1 MKAPLPDN
9 EAERLEALRQYKILD
24 TPSEEAFDDITRL
37 ASYICGTP
45 IALISLVDANRQWF
59 KSKLGLEALETPR
72 DNAFCAHAILKP
84 DEVMKVDDATADHRF
99 QDNPLVTADPNIRF
113 YAGTPLKTPEGHALG
128 TLCVIDRVPRQ
139 LNPEQVEALRILGR
153 QVVKQMELRRNL
165 ANLVL
170 ATNENK
176 RSKNVRHRF
185 FRRIATGFG
194 LTSAILLLVGGFS
207 YHSINR
213 LVEASRLVAHTH
225 EVLEELESVISGLKD
240 VETGQRGYVLTG
252 DEAYLEPYNTAIPQ
266 IQQDLRQLRSLT
278 KDNIPQQQRLA
289 QLEPLIGK
297 RIDLLGE
304 VVQVRKNQGFNA
316 AVRFI
321 QTDQGR
327 QAMNQVRFVVAQMQ
341 QEERNLLQVRSH
353 NAKILAQ
360 QTILVS
366 VSGVVVSCAILGSVY
381 YLINR
386 EIAERKVAESSLK
399 QERNFITAIND
410 TASALV
416 MVLDTNGQI
425 IRFNRACEEIT
436 GYTFDEVRDRSFW
449 NIFVI
454 SSQIEAVKAVLEELL
469 ATKSSNQYE
478 SCWVTK
484 DGSRR
489 QISWTN
495 TPLFNEQGSVQFI
508 VCTGIDRTDSKRA
521 ERRLAAQY
529 AITRVLAESENL
541 TSGIPKLIQAMCNS
555 LGLDVGEF
563 WNLDPETN
571 LLYCVDIWHRKDSI
585 KSSTEKSSPANSI
598 CGNSH
603 PASESLF
610 EEFEAVAKQITFAPG
625 NGLPGQ
631 VWSDRTPIWIDDV
644 INDGNF
650 QRQLLATKVGLH
662 TAFGFPIIADQEI
675 LGVMTFFRR
684 ENQPIDQELL
694 NMIGGI
700 GSQIAQFIKR
710 IGAEESLQETTTLQ
724 RAILDSANYTII
736 STDID
741 GTILTFNKA
750 AERLLGYAA
759 EEVVGKTTAEIIH
772 DPEELREWTLELSSE
787 TGVPV
792 ERGLDVS
799 ITQTRF
805 GGSQERE
812 CTYVRKDGSRFPVL
826 LSVTALQ
833 DAQGNI
839 TGFLDI
845 GSDITERKRAEEEL
859 QRQQLRSQLFTDIAL
874 KIRQSLELEAVLKTT
889 VTEVQKILQS
899 DRVLIYQLLADGL
912 GTIVTEA
919 VFPGCQPLQQQNI
932 PDACFGEEYRQ
943 RYRQGRI
950 RAITDIEQADIQP
963 CHREFLQNFGVKA
976 NLVVPLLLQED
987 LWGFLI
993 AHQCNQPRVWTNGE
1007 VDLLRQIADQVG
1019 IAIAQA
1025 ELLKLEIRQ
1034 RQELEVARGEAEL
1047 ASQTKSAF
1055 LANMSHEI
1063 RTPMNAVLGMTGLLL
1078 ETPLNPEQRDFVE
1091 TVRISGD
1098 ALLTLINE
1106 ILDFSK
1112 LEAGEMDIEI
1122 LDFDLSTTVEEVLEL
1137 LAPQA
1142 HNKGLEIA
1150 ALIYSNVP
1158 TRLRGDAGRLRQILT
1173 NLVGNAIKFTAQG
1186 EVVIK
1191 VFLETESFDTAT
1203 IKFAIADTGIGITPE
1218 QQSKLFSPFT
1228 QVDASTSR
1236 KYGGTGL
1243 GLAICKQLVNLMGGE
1258 IGVESELGQGSTF
1271 WFTILFHKQ
1280 SQPYPPEIK
1289 DVSLIGKR
1297 LLVVDDNA
1305 TNRKVVHHQAS
1316 PWEMIVDEAD
1326 SADSAIAAIQTAY
1339 DQHQPYD
1346 VVLVDMQMPKTDGLT
1361 LGEQIKANPAWADL
1375 PLIMLTSTNQRYEV
1389 KKALS
1394 IGFAAYLVKPVK
1406 PSKLLDT
1413 IMNVLGTQP
1422 GASQTNVIDNEQV
1435 ASFQL
1440 PEHRDTAANTSAP
1453 ESRKIKLLL
1462 AEDNLINQKVALK
1475 QLKNLGYEADVAANG
1490 EEVLHLLEKVPYDLV
1505 LMDCQMPIMDGYTAT
1520 GEILQRPENWF
1531 ARGRRPVVVAMTAN
1545 ALKEDLQKCL
1555 DAGMND
1561 YMSKP
1566 ASKDKL
1572 AAMLEKW
1579 SKEILNT

>member
-24 TPSEEAFDDITRL
+24 TRSEEAFDDITRL

-45 IALISLVDANRQWF
+45 IALISLVDVNRQWF
-59 KSKLGLEALETPR
+59 KSKIGLEALETPR
-72 DNAFCAHAILKP
+72 DHAFCAHAILKP
-84 DEVMKVDDATADHRF
+84 DEVMVVDDPTTDYRF
-99 QDNPLVTADPNIRF
+99 HDNPLVTEEPNIRF
-113 YAGTPLKTPEGHALG
+113 YAGAPLKTPEGHAVG
-128 TLCVIDRVPRQ
+128 TLCVLDRVPRE
-139 LNPEQVEALRILGR
+139 LSPEQVEALCLLGR

-170 ATNENK
+170 ATNESK
-176 RSKNVRHRF
+176 RSKSVRHHF

-194 LTSAILLLVGGFS
+194 LTSGILLLVGGFS
-207 YHSINR
+207 YSSINQ
-213 LVEASRLVAHTH
+213 LIHASRLVAHTH
-225 EVLEELESVISGLKD
+225 EVLEGLESVISRLKD

-252 DEAYLEPYNTAIPQ
+252 DEGYLEPYTTAIPL
-266 IQQDLRQLRSLT
+266 IQQDIRQLRSLT
-278 KDNIPQQQRLA
+278 NDNLQQQQQLDR
-289 QLEPLIGK
+289 LEPLIG
-297 RIDLLGE
+297 RRVDLLGTP
-304 VVQVRKNQGFNA
+304 VQLRKTQGFDA
-316 AVRFI
+316 ALRFI
-321 QTDQGR
+321 KTGQGR
-327 QAMNQVRFVVAQMQ
+327 QVMDQVRFLVAEMQ
-341 QEERNLLQVRSH
+341 QEERKLLQVRSH
-353 NAKILAQ
+353 KANILAQ
-360 QTILVS
+360 QTIFVS
-366 VSGVVVSCAILGSVY
+366 ISGVVLSCGILASVY

-386 EIAERKVAESSLK
+386 EIAERKAAESSLK

-425 IRFNRACEEIT
+425 VRFNRACEETT
-436 GYTFDEVRDRSFW
+436 GYTFDEVRNRCFW

-454 SSQIEAVKAVLEELL
+454 PTQIETVKAVVEELL
-469 ATKSSNQYE
+469 ATKSSNQNE
-478 SCWVTK
+478 SCWATK

-495 TPLFNEQGSVQFI
+495 TPLLDEQGSVQFI

-529 AITRVLAESENL
+529 AITRVLAESNNL
-541 TSGIPKLIQAMCNS
+541 TTGIPKILQAMCDS
-555 LGLDVGEF
+555 LSLDVGEF
-563 WNLDPETN
+563 WNLDSETD
-571 LLYCVDIWHRKDSI
+571 LLYCVDICHREGNI
-585 KSSTEKSSPANSI
+585 KSSSEKSSPANSI
-598 CGNSH
+598 CGNSY
-603 PASESLF
+603 PGNESLF

-625 NGLPGQ
+625 NGFPGKI
-631 VWSDRTPIWIDDV
+631 WSDRTPNWIDDV
-644 INDGNF
+644 INDRNF
-650 QRQLLATKVGLH
+650 QRQLIARKAGLH

-675 LGVMTFFRR
+675 LGVMIFFMR
-684 ENQPIDQELL
+684 EIQQIDQELL
-694 NMIGGI
+694 NMIEGI
-700 GSQIAQFIKR
+700 GSQIGQFIKR
-710 IGAEESLQETTTLQ
+710 IGAEESLQETTILQ
-724 RAILDSANYTII
+724 WAILDSANYTII

-759 EEVVGKTTAEIIH
+759 EELVGKTTAEIIH
-772 DPEELREWTLELSSE
+772 DPDELQEWMLELSLE
-787 TGVPV
+787 TGVPIDS
-792 ERGLDVS
+792 GLDLQ
-799 ITQTRF
+799 INPTRF

-826 LSVTALQ
+826 LSVTTVQ

-859 QRQQLRSQLFTDIAL
+859 HRQQLRSQLFTDITL

-899 DRVLIYQLLADGL
+899 DRVIIYQLLTEGL

-919 VFPGCQPLQQQNI
+919 VFPGCKPLEQKNI

-950 RAITDIEQADIQP
+950 RAIADIDQADLQP
-963 CHREFLQNFGVKA
+963 CHQEFLQNLGVKA

-993 AHQCNQPRVWTNGE
+993 AHQCNQARVWTDWE
-1007 VDLLRQIADQVG
+1007 IDLLRQIADQVG
-1019 IAIAQA
+1019 IAISQA
-1025 ELLKLEIRQ
+1025 ELLKVEIHQ
-1034 RQELEVARGEAEL
+1034 RQELEVARREAEI

-1122 LDFDLSTTVEEVLEL
+1122 LDFDLATTVEDVIEL

-1142 HNKGLEIA
+1142 HSKGLEIA
-1150 ALIYSNVP
+1150 ALINSNVP

-1173 NLVGNAIKFTAQG
+1173 NLIGNAIKFTAQG

-1191 VFLETESFDTAT
+1191 VFRETESLDTAT
-1203 IKFAIADTGIGITPE
+1203 IRFAIADSGIGITPE

-1258 IGVESELGQGSTF
+1258 IGVESELGQGSSF

-1297 LLVVDDNA
+1297 VLVVDDNA
-1305 TNRKVVHHQAS
+1305 TNRKVVQHQAS
-1316 PWEMIVDEAD
+1316 RWQMIIDEAD

-1346 VVLVDMQMPKTDGLT
+1346 VVLVDMQMPKIDGLT
-1361 LGEQIKANPAWADL
+1361 LGEKIKAHSNWADL

-1394 IGFAAYLVKPVK
+1394 VGFAAYLVKPVK

-1422 GASQTNVIDNEQV
+1422 GGSKTNVIDSEQV
-1435 ASFQL
+1435 ASFQQPKHL
-1440 PEHRDTAANTSAP
+1440 DTAATTSAP
-1453 ESRKIKLLL
+1453 ELRKIKLLL
-1462 AEDNLINQKVALK
+1462 AEDNLINQKVAIK

-1520 GEILQRPENWF
+1520 MEILQRPENWF
-1531 ARGRRPVVVAMTAN
+1531 ASGRRPVVVAMTAN

-1572 AAMLEKW
+1572 AGMLEKW
-1579 SKEILNT
+1579 SQHILNT

>member
-1 MKAPLPDN
+1 
-9 EAERLEALRQYKILD
+9 
-24 TPSEEAFDDITRL
+24 
-37 ASYICGTP
+37 
-45 IALISLVDANRQWF
+45 
-59 KSKLGLEALETPR
+59 
-72 DNAFCAHAILKP
+72 
-84 DEVMKVDDATADHRF
+84 
-99 QDNPLVTADPNIRF
+99 
-113 YAGTPLKTPEGHALG
+113 
-128 TLCVIDRVPRQ
+128 
-139 LNPEQVEALRILGR
+139 
-153 QVVKQMELRRNL
+153 MELRRNL

-176 RSKNVRHRF
+176 RSKSVRHHF

-207 YHSINR
+207 YHSINQ
-213 LVEASRLVAHTH
+213 LIKASRLVAHTH
-225 EVLEELESVISGLKD
+225 EVLEDLESVISGLKD

-252 DEAYLEPYNTAIPQ
+252 EEAYLEPFNIAIPQ
-266 IQQDLRQLRSLT
+266 IQEDLRQLRSLT
-278 KDNIPQQQRLA
+278 KDNLQQQQQLDL
-289 QLEPLIGK
+289 LEPLIG
-297 RIDLLGE
+297 RRVDLLGTP
-304 VVQVRKNQGFNA
+304 VQLRKTQGFDA
-316 AVRFI
+316 ALRFI
-321 QTDQGR
+321 KTGQGR
-327 QAMNQVRFVVAQMQ
+327 LAMDQVRFLVAQMQ
-341 QEERNLLQVRSH
+341 QEERKLLQVRSRRA
-353 NAKILAQ
+353 NSLAK
-360 QTILVS
+360 QTIFVS
-366 VSGVVVSCAILGSVY
+366 VSGVVLSCAILASVY

-386 EIAERKVAESSLK
+386 EIAERKAAESSLQ
-399 QERNFITAIND
+399 QERNFISAVND

-416 MVLDTNGQI
+416 MVLDKDVQI
-425 IRFNRACEEIT
+425 VRFNRACEEIT
-436 GYTFDEVRDRSFW
+436 GYTFDEVRDRFFW

-454 SSQIEAVKAVLEELL
+454 PSQIEAVKAVVEEILT
-469 ATKSSNQYE
+469 TKSSNQSE
-478 SCWVTK
+478 SCWTTK

-495 TPLFNEQGSVQFI
+495 TPLLNEQSAVQFI

-529 AITRVLAESENL
+529 AITRVLAESDNL
-541 TSGIPKLIQAMCNS
+541 TSGIPKILQAMCDS

-563 WNLDPETN
+563 WDLDSETN
-571 LLYCVDIWHRKDSI
+571 SLYCVDIWHSEKRI
-585 KSSTEKSSPANSI
+585 KSSSEKSSPANSI
-598 CGNSH
+598 CGDSY
-603 PASESLF
+603 PANESLL
-610 EEFEAVAKQITFAPG
+610 EEFKAVAKKITFAPG
-625 NGLPGQ
+625 NGFPGQ
-631 VWSDRTPIWIDDV
+631 IWSDRTPIWIDDV

-650 QRQLLATKVGLH
+650 QRQLIAKKAGLH

-675 LGVMTFFRR
+675 LGVMTFLRR
-684 ENQPIDQELL
+684 EVQQIDQELL

-700 GSQIAQFIKR
+700 GSQIGQFIKR

-724 RAILDSANYTII
+724 KAILDSASYTII

-750 AERLLGYAA
+750 AERLLGYSA

-772 DPEELREWTLELSSE
+772 DPDELREWTLELSTE

-792 ERGLDVS
+792 ERELDVS
-799 ITQTRF
+799 ITQTRL

-812 CTYVRKDGSRFPVL
+812 CTYIRKDGSRFPVL

-845 GSDITERKRAEEEL
+845 GNDITERKRAEEEL
-859 QRQQLRSQLFTDIAL
+859 RRQQLRSQLFTDIAL
-874 KIRQSLELEAVLKTT
+874 KIRQSLQLEAVLKTT

-899 DRVLIYQLLADGL
+899 DRVIIYQLLADGF
-912 GTIVTEA
+912 GTVVTEA
-919 VFPGCQPLQQQNI
+919 VFPGCPPLQQQNI
-932 PDACFGEEYRQ
+932 PDACFGVEYRQ

-950 RAITDIEQADIQP
+950 RAMVDIEQADIQP
-963 CHREFLQNFGVKA
+963 CHREFLQNLGVKA
-976 NLVVPLLLQED
+976 NLVVPLLLHED

-993 AHQCNQPRVWTNGE
+993 AHQCNQARVWTDWEIN
-1007 VDLLRQIADQVG
+1007 LLRQIADQVG

-1025 ELLKLEIRQ
+1025 ELLKLEIHQ
-1034 RQELEVARGEAEL
+1034 RQELEVARREAEL

-1063 RTPMNAVLGMTGLLL
+1063 RTPMNAVIGMTGLLL

-1112 LEAGEMDIEI
+1112 LEAGEMEIEI
-1122 LDFDLSTTVEEVLEL
+1122 LNFDLGTTVEEVLEL

-1150 ALIYSNVP
+1150 ALIERNVP
-1158 TRLRGDAGRLRQILT
+1158 THLRGDGGRLRQILT
-1173 NLVGNAIKFTAQG
+1173 NLIGNAIKFTAQG
-1186 EVVIK
+1186 EVVVR
-1191 VFLETESFDTAT
+1191 VFVETESPDTAT
-1203 IKFAIADTGIGITPE
+1203 IRFGISDTGIGITPE

-1258 IGVESELGQGSTF
+1258 IGVESELGQGSNF
-1271 WFTILFHKQ
+1271 WFTILFQKQ
-1280 SQPYPPEIK
+1280 SQPYAPEIK
-1289 DVSLIGKR
+1289 DVSLNGKR

-1316 PWEMIVDEAD
+1316 RWEMVIDEAD
-1326 SADSAIAAIQTAY
+1326 SADSALAAIQKAY

-1361 LGEQIKANPAWADL
+1361 LGEHIKANPAWADL

-1422 GASQTNVIDNEQV
+1422 GGEETNVINIEQV
-1435 ASFQL
+1435 PTKQ
-1440 PEHRDTAANTSAP
+1440 PEHLDTANTSAP
-1453 ESRKIKLLL
+1453 KLPKIKLLL

-1475 QLKNLGYEADVAANG
+1475 QLKNLSYDADVAANG

-1520 GEILQRPENWF
+1520 RQILQRPESWF

-1545 ALKEDLQKCL
+1545 ALKEDAQKCL

-1566 ASKDKL
+1566 VSKDKL

-1579 SKEILNT
+1579 SQHILNT

>member
-24 TPSEEAFDDITRL
+24 TQSEEAFDDITRL

-72 DNAFCAHAILKP
+72 DTAFCAHAILKP
-84 DEVMKVDDATADHRF
+84 DEILVVDDPTTDHRF
-99 QDNPLVTADPNIRF
+99 QDNPLVTEDPKIRF
-113 YAGTPLKTPEGHALG
+113 YAGTPLKTPEGHAVG
-128 TLCVIDRVPRQ
+128 TLCVIDRVPRE
-139 LNPEQVEALRILGR
+139 LSPEQVEALRILGR

-170 ATNENK
+170 ATTENK
-176 RSKNVRHRF
+176 RSKKVRHHF

-207 YHSINR
+207 YRSLNQLID
-213 LVEASRLVAHTH
+213 ASRWVAHTH
-225 EVLEELESVISGLKD
+225 EVLEDLESVISQLKD
-240 VETGQRGYVLTG
+240 IETGQRGYVLTG
-252 DEAYLEPYNTAIPQ
+252 DQAYLEPYKTAIPL

-278 KDNIPQQQRLA
+278 NDSPLQQQRLD
-289 QLEPLIGK
+289 QLEPLIGR
-297 RIDLLGE
+297 RIDLLGQ
-304 VVQVRKNQGFNA
+304 VVQLRRNQGFDA
-316 AVRFI
+316 ALQFI

-327 QAMNQVRFVVAQMQ
+327 QAMNRVRFVVAQMQ
-341 QEERNLLQVRSH
+341 LEERNLLEVRSQK
-353 NAKILAQ
+353 AKSLAQ

-366 VSGVVVSCAILGSVY
+366 VGGVVLSCGILGSLY

-386 EIAERKVAESSLK
+386 EIAERKAAESSLK
-399 QERNFITAIND
+399 QERNFITAVND

-416 MVLDTNGQI
+416 MVLDTEGQI
-425 IRFNRACEEIT
+425 VRFNRACEEIT
-436 GYTFDEVRDRSFW
+436 GYTFDEVRDRFFW

-454 SSQIEAVKAVLEELL
+454 PSQVEAVKAVVEELL
-469 ATKSSNQYE
+469 TTKSSNQYE

-484 DGSRR
+484 DGSRK

-495 TPLFNEQGSVQFI
+495 TPLLNEQGSVQFI

-529 AITRVLAESENL
+529 AITRVLAESDNL
-541 TSGIPKLIQAMCNS
+541 TSGIPNLLQAMCDS

-571 LLYCVDIWHRKDSI
+571 LLYCVNIWHREGSI
-585 KSSTEKSSPANSI
+585 KSSAETSSPANSI
-598 CGNSH
+598 CGNSY
-603 PASESLF
+603 AANESLL

-631 VWSDRTPIWIDDV
+631 VWSDRTPVWIDDV

-650 QRQLLATKVGLH
+650 QRNLLATKVGLH

-675 LGVMTFFRR
+675 LGVMIFFRR
-684 ENQPIDQELL
+684 EIQQIDQELL

-700 GSQIAQFIKR
+700 GSQIGQFIKR
-710 IGAEESLQETTTLQ
+710 IGAEESLQDTTTLQ

-750 AERLLGYAA
+750 AERFLGYTA

-772 DPEELREWTLELSSE
+772 DPDELREWTLELSTE
-787 TGVPV
+787 TEVPI
-792 ERGLDVS
+792 ERDQDVS
-799 ITQTRF
+799 ITQT
-805 GGSQERE
+805 GSSQERE
-812 CTYVRKDGSRFPVL
+812 CTYIRKDGSRFPVL

-845 GSDITERKRAEEEL
+845 GSDITQRKQAEDEL
-859 QRQQLRSQLFTDIAL
+859 HRQQLRSQLFTDIAL

-899 DRVLIYQLLADGL
+899 DRVLIYQLSAEGL

-932 PDACFGEEYRQ
+932 SDACFGEQYRQ
-943 RYRQGRI
+943 KYRQGRI
-950 RAITDIEQADIQP
+950 RAITDIEQDEIKP
-963 CHREFLQNFGVKA
+963 CHQEFLRNLGVKA

-987 LWGFLI
+987 LWGLLI
-993 AHQCNQPRVWTNGE
+993 AHQCNQARVWTNGE
-1007 VDLLRQIADQVG
+1007 IDLLQQIADQVG

-1025 ELLKLEIRQ
+1025 ELLKVEIHQ
-1034 RQELEVARGEAEL
+1034 RQELEIARREAEI

-1122 LDFDLSTTVEEVLEL
+1122 LDFDLASTVEDVLEL

-1150 ALIYSNVP
+1150 ALINSNVP
-1158 TRLRGDAGRLRQILT
+1158 TRLRGDSGRLRQILT
-1173 NLVGNAIKFTAQG
+1173 NLIGNAIKFTSLG
-1186 EVVIK
+1186 EVVIR
-1191 VFLETESFDTAT
+1191 VFRETESLDTAT
-1203 IKFAIADTGIGITPE
+1203 IRFAIADTGIGIIPQ

-1258 IGVESELGQGSTF
+1258 IGVKSELGQGSTF

-1280 SQPYPPEIK
+1280 SQPYAPEIK

-1297 LLVVDDNA
+1297 VLVVDDNA
-1305 TNRKVVHHQAS
+1305 TNRKVVYHLAS
-1316 PWEMIVDEAD
+1316 RWEMIIDEAD
-1326 SADSAIAAIQTAY
+1326 SADSAIAAIQAAY
-1339 DQHQPYD
+1339 DQNQPYD

-1361 LGEQIKANPAWADL
+1361 LGEKIKANRAWANL

-1413 IMNVLGTQP
+1413 IMNVLGTQA
-1422 GASQTNVIDNEQV
+1422 GGSGTNVINIEQV
-1435 ASFQL
+1435 STTQS
-1440 PEHRDTAANTSAP
+1440 EHLDTAANTSAP

-1462 AEDNLINQKVALK
+1462 AEDNLINQKVAIK

-1490 EEVLHLLEKVPYDLV
+1490 EEVLQLLEKVPYDLV

-1520 GEILQRPENWF
+1520 REILQRPENWF
-1531 ARGRRPVVVAMTAN
+1531 ARDRRPIVVAMTAN

-1579 SKEILNT
+1579 SQHILNK